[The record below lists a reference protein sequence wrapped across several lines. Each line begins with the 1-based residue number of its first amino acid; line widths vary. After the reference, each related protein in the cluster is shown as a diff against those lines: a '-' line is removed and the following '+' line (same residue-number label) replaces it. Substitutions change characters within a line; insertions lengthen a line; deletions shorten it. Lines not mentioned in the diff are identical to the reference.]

1 MKLYTYF
8 RSSASFRL
16 RIALGLKGLPWQPEY
31 VHLPKGEQRAP
42 GYLAINPQGLL
53 PALETD
59 GAVLTQS
66 LAILEWLDE
75 THPEPPFLP
84 ADPVARA
91 RVRAMALTIAC
102 EIHPL
107 NNLKVLKYLKD
118 PLGQEQEAVDRWY
131 RHWVSEGFAALE
143 AMVATHGS
151 ARHCFGA
158 TLTLADILLVPQMW
172 NARRFATDLAPFPN
186 IVRID
191 EHLRTLD
198 AFAQAMPEV
207 QPDAF

>member
-16 RIALGLKGLPWQPEY
+16 RIALGLKGLDWQPAY

-59 GAVLTQS
+59 GEVLTQS

-84 ADPVARA
+84 ADPLARA

-143 AMVATHGS
+143 AMVATQGS
-151 ARHCFGA
+151 ARHCHGE

-186 IVRID
+186 LVRID

-198 AFAQAMPEV
+198 AFASAMPEA